1 MAQLPPA
8 ACSQVYSEAQEE
20 KAEQKVLKIL
30 QFGYKSLCKTGA
42 SEGRAPKEPAPFKR
56 SLVFYIRTL
65 EKTERLTNATVNPVD
80 VRTSVNPAAGLC
92 SQPEG
97 ACDEEFGGYQ
107 DLRGVSS
114 IPERP

>member
-1 MAQLPPA
+1 MVIKACAKQGLAKVGLP
-8 ACSQVYSEAQEE
+8 
-20 KAEQKVLKIL
+20 KRL
-30 QFGYKSLCKTGA
+30 
-42 SEGRAPKEPAPFKR
+42 APFKR